1 MTSNSELFYQEFVA
15 PLYEKYADDPNFIKK
30 GDDNNDLYD
39 IQYALLKESDVFT
52 PIEWQDEAKGMS
64 KVIGFF
70 VEGYPQYLLADAQYS
85 YSGSDD
91 DSKSVEEK
99 SPESFA
105 LFEYAMGKHMETGV
119 NVEFLLYVGLG
130 DAFIANTITK

>member
-1 MTSNSELFYQEFVA
+1 M
-15 PLYEKYADDPNFIKK
+15 D
-30 GDDNNDLYD
+30 
-39 IQYALLKESDVFT
+39 
-52 PIEWQDEAKGMS
+52 
-64 KVIGFF
+64 FF

-105 LFEYAMGKHMETGV
+105 LFEYAMGKHMETGM